1 MGCGGWRRRSP
12 WGSRAFPTIRAD
24 VPLQRSAGRRPT
36 TGTKTPGLANCAAL
50 RAGAEGGS
58 GTLLP
63 VARCRWRSRSC
74 RQHSACLHVSDHQP
88 RSPRLYV
95 KPSGDTRPLRLIVQ
109 PRHSG
114 RSVPKSPRR
123 NSRNSL
129 TADHGT
135 RCVPR
140 SHARTADIEQPSRSA
155 QALRLNRHDRR
166 SSRNPSGGKCQTR
179 RRGIP

>member
-1 MGCGGWRRRSP
+1 MRS
-12 WGSRAFPTIRAD
+12 
-24 VPLQRSAGRRPT
+24 T
-36 TGTKTPGLANCAAL
+36 TGTASFGLANCAAL
-50 RAGAEGGS
+50 RADVAGGS

-63 VARCRWRSRSC
+63 VARPAARWRSRSC

-95 KPSGDTRPLRLIVQ
+95 KPSGDTSPLRLIVQ

-123 NSRNSL
+123 NSRSSL

-140 SHARTADIEQPSRSA
+140 SHARTVDIEQPSRSA
-155 QALRLNRHDRR
+155 HALRLRRHDRR
-166 SSRNPSGGKCQTR
+166 SSRNPSGGRCQTR
-179 RRGIP
+179 RRGAKCDPEGRREPRNGAVWVAP